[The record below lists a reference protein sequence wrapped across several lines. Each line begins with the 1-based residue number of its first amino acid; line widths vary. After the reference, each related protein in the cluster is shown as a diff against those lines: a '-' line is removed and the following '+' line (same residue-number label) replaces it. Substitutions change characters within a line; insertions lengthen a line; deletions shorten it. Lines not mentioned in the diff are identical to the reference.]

1 MPTTQQPDKTR
12 VRFECIEPIL
22 CVRDIAASLSFYEV
36 LGFENASWGSQD
48 FTHVSRDGVGIY
60 LSRQAQGQPGAW
72 VWIGVD
78 DVQKLHEQYR
88 ARGIAILLPPTS
100 YPWALEMQ
108 IQDPDGNV
116 LRMGSEA
123 K

>member
-1 MPTTQQPDKTR
+1 MSPIQQADKTR

-22 CVRDIAASLSFYEV
+22 CVRDIAASLTFYEV
-36 LGFENASWGSQD
+36 LGFENASWGNQE

-60 LSRQAQGQPGAW
+60 LSRNGQGQPGAW
-72 VWIGVD
+72 VWIGVE
-78 DVQKLHEQYR
+78 DVQKLHEQYK
-88 ARGIAILLPPTS
+88 ARGIPILLPPTN

-116 LRMGSEA
+116 LRMGSEP